1 MSKILEV
8 NDLCKSFVVKKRLL
22 GENDVVSAVNHVSLG
37 LEEGEVLGIVG
48 EETVNVLG
56 VNLDIAE
63 ALGLIGGVD

>member
-37 LEEGEVLGIVG
+37 LEEGEVLVSPA
-48 EETVNVLG
+48 
-56 VNLDIAE
+56 AE
-63 ALGLIGGVD
+63 NPRLRGCSFTASGRTAAQ

>member
-37 LEEGEVLGIVG
+37 LEEGEAVSYTHLTLPTILRV
-48 EETVNVLG
+48 
-56 VNLDIAE
+56 
-63 ALGLIGGVD
+63 

>member
-37 LEEGEVLGIVG
+37 LEEGRCWASSVSPA
-48 EETVNVLG
+48 
-56 VNLDIAE
+56 AE
-63 ALGLIGGVD
+63 NPRLRGCSFTASGRTAAQ